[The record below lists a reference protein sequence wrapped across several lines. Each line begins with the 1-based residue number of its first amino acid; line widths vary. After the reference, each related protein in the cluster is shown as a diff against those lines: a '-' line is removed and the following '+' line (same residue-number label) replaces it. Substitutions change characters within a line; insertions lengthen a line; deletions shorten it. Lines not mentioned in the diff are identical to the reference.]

1 MQTGNYTGIG
11 LIGNEDIAA
20 IYAVNNG
27 IVDINGTGIYHLFYK
42 DYSHDLLQSAV
53 TMIKAGN
60 GIFYGNK
67 IWHEYTHPH
76 HIRPQRTYVEGHYRY
91 CDEFN
96 LEEIGL
102 KRKDTVYAYGKNRL
116 VFETEIENIG
126 DEMQEISCYGYAALR
141 NTRKIAVEELPGG
154 GRAVH
159 TGNVYMGMD
168 TPVSEEV
175 YMIED
180 SPTDFAYQTFLDV
193 LEGKQ
198 DGSLRVT
205 DCRLGY
211 VQGGRRTGAPGET
224 KKRVWALVFADS
236 AQELEQEL
244 RISAGED
251 KRAAADSYWDKWFRE
266 GKIPETRDEF
276 AAQALT
282 NLAAIKAVCVRGY
295 IPADLTGHYFYDKM
309 PCYYARDSI
318 MIARAFLAA
327 GHTRECGDILGYLT
341 GRKRKKNGEFFQ
353 RYDGHG
359 EPNEGANND
368 VFHQIDS
375 IGYFLRMLYE
385 YMEQTG
391 ELLADETLMSELV
404 DVIDQAESKYGMA
417 GPEGGVNEGVFG
429 GAFITSSNM
438 FIYGGIRAAGKI
450 FLKLGNKAYEQKCK
464 EICGRLYAG
473 IQTTF
478 NEKLGRYDY
487 GYVQYHDHTV
497 RKYDT
502 PQYFG
507 PLYGYPD
514 DENMKATHRYFL
526 KYASF
531 FEDGIGYSEQ
541 EYHHGPWLFNTLAC
555 AEYCK
560 RSGDMEEYRKK
571 MSWAARHSNAYGI
584 FPEAVDADD
593 EEVCMI
599 NPLSWACAE
608 FAAAYFG
615 EGGFDSEE

>member
-53 TMIKAGN
+53 TMIKAGD

-76 HIRPQRTYVEGHYRY
+76 HIRPRKTYTEEHYRY
-91 CDEFN
+91 CDEFD

-102 KRKDTVYAYGKNRL
+102 KRKDTAYAYGKNRL

-126 DEMQEISCYGYAALR
+126 KETREISCYGYAAVR
-141 NTRKIAVEELPGG
+141 NTREIVVEELPGG
-154 GRAVH
+154 GTAIH

-175 YMIED
+175 YITED

-193 LEGKQ
+193 LEGRQ
-198 DGSLRVT
+198 DRSPRVT

-211 VQGGRRTGAPGET
+211 VQGGRMSVAPGE
-224 KKRVWALVFADS
+224 KKKVVWALVFADS
-236 AQELEQEL
+236 AQELEEEL

-251 KRAAADSYWDKWFRE
+251 KREAADRYWNAWFRE
-266 GKIPETRDEF
+266 GKVPAAGEEF
-276 AAQALT
+276 ADLALT

-295 IPADLTGHYFYDKM
+295 IPADLTGHYFCDKM

-327 GHTRECGDILGYLT
+327 GHTRECREILGYLT
-341 GRKRKKNGEFFQ
+341 GRKRKENGEFFQ

-359 EPNEGANND
+359 EPNEGANNN

-375 IGYFLRMLYE
+375 IGYFLRILYE

-391 ELLADETLMSELV
+391 DLLADETLLRELT
-404 DVIDQAESKYGMA
+404 DVIDQAESKYGMV

-450 FLKLGNKAYEQKCK
+450 FTKLGNEEYEQKCK
-464 EICGRLYAG
+464 EICSRLYAG

-560 RSGDMEEYRKK
+560 RSRDMEEYRKK
-571 MSWAARHSNAYGI
+571 MGWAARHSNAYGI

-593 EEVCMI
+593 ETVCMI

-608 FAAAYFG
+608 FTAAYFG